1 MQVNYESPQKYNFLA
16 NESAKLKKDLLLS
29 KSKMYTDINQNIQ
42 NSNTKFS
49 SRPDNFFQNVNNNEI
64 EENAFFTSPEKMST
78 ILYEK
83 NK

>member
-1 MQVNYESPQKYNFLA
+1 
-16 NESAKLKKDLLLS
+16 
-29 KSKMYTDINQNIQ
+29 MYTDINQNIQ